1 MMTERQ
7 LIERLLELQEHPELM
22 GDEQLRQALD
32 DPKMRELV
40 EQMAFAKR
48 AFKNEELQEQ
58 ECDIEEEWSKF
69 AAKHFDEKN
78 ETEQKSI
85 GQRPKAIFNLQ
96 FSIFNHPKV
105 ASFIGLVVVSG
116 IAFAAI
122 HFIQLNR
129 DQKPQTVK
137 TEQPVSNDTSPVLTK
152 DTIKTDTIITT
163 TQDTVMEP
171 VVFDNVRL
179 DEMLPRIASFYHTE
193 VMFQNEAA
201 RELRF
206 HFVWK
211 HGDGLEH
218 AIEKLN
224 RFESLTIRLEEGG
237 GENQST
243 KIIVE

>member
-7 LIERLLELQEHPELM
+7 LIERLLELLEHPELM

-32 DPKMRELV
+32 DPKTRELV

-69 AAKHFDEKN
+69 AAKHFDEESDVLPLPAPRRGVRSGGTIPYK
-78 ETEQKSI
+78 I
-85 GQRPKAIFNLQ
+85 A
-96 FSIFNHPKV
+96 

-129 DQKPQTVK
+129 DPKPQTVK

-171 VVFDNVRL
+171 VVFENVRL

-211 HGDGLEH
+211 HKDGLEH

>member
-7 LIERLLELQEHPELM
+7 LIERLLELQEHLELM

-69 AAKHFDEKN
+69 AAKHFDEEPDVLPLPAPRRGVRGGGTIPYK
-78 ETEQKSI
+78 I
-85 GQRPKAIFNLQ
+85 A
-96 FSIFNHPKV
+96 

-211 HGDGLEH
+211 HEDGLEH

-224 RFESLTIRLEEGG
+224 RFKSLTIRLEEGD